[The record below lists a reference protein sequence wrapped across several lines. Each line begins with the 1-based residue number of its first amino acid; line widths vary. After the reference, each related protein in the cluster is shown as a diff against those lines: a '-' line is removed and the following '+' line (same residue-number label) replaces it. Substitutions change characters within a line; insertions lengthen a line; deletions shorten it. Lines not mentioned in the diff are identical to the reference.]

1 MLIYVWKIIICDQRP
16 AGDGVLIKKVLIKK
30 STFKY
35 LYVYPNAK
43 LNLCCDHL
51 RGPLTH

>member
-16 AGDGVLIKKVLIKK
+16 AGDGVLNFFDQQNQFLIIC
-30 STFKY
+30 
-35 LYVYPNAK
+35 VYPDAK

-51 RGPLTH
+51 RGPLAH